1 MKNDFLLVALAALGL
16 GINPVSAQ
24 TPFLETTPIAVEW
37 VFNTT
42 LNTSGLSVNAEV
54 DVPGVALQPNQLNP
68 ADTLKTDTAVIGLAT
83 DKPTTSR
90 GLIDLLVGEK
100 NKRINKTVRED
111 EEPVL
116 LDASNTWEL
125 LLIRVPQRTVDE
137 LLNTPYQVFLSSIN
151 KLTGKAETRSLRGIM
166 DIEVFNV
173 GGSFS
178 TQSTGANIVK
188 LKGTARTNLRII
200 MTFRGDSGLIENPE
214 SDILPY
220 TGKAINVVANGVL
233 LQKLQRGIGP
243 DPAVFASSGVF
254 SGLAA
259 WEEAIYDTVDLDK
272 TKFFNGHG
280 PVNIKF
286 GAAKFQRRELFPEF
300 VDMN

>member
-1 MKNDFLLVALAALGL
+1 MKNNFLLVALAGLGL

-111 EEPVL
+111 EEPAT

-200 MTFRGDSGLIENPE
+200 MTFRGDSGLIEDPE
-214 SDILPY
+214 TDLLPY

-259 WEEAIYDTVDLDK
+259 WEEAIYDTDNLAN